1 MQTALV
7 EALVR
12 WRRISRVDHPDA
24 YVRRIVTTR
33 HLDWHRRRSSRE
45 ESLDQAVDD
54 GRVDVADAGA
64 APDHAAGVVDRQ
76 QILEALATHTKPQ
89 RAVVALRYYEG
100 YDDAA
105 IAAVLGARR
114 AGYTASRRSSPLNR
128 RSPGAA
134 AWRSRTLLGQ
144 AAGTGRQRC
153 GAPCAARCSLEGC
166 GALVRLWLARRAE
179 HPVLHHPAVLFIPPS
194 SRRRRD
200 ATERGASSVLR
211 PSASSVGPVP
221 S

>member
-76 QILEALATHTKPQ
+76 QILEALA
-89 RAVVALRYYEG
+89 
-100 YDDAA
+100 
-105 IAAVLGARR
+105 
-114 AGYTASRRSSPLNR
+114 SRP
-128 RSPGAA
+128 
-134 AWRSRTLLGQ
+134 
-144 AAGTGRQRC
+144 
-153 GAPCAARCSLEGC
+153 
-166 GALVRLWLARRAE
+166 
-179 HPVLHHPAVLFIPPS
+179 
-194 SRRRRD
+194 
-200 ATERGASSVLR
+200 ASSGQPEHR
-211 PSASSVGPVP
+211 QG
-221 S
+221 

>member
-1 MQTALV
+1 MDFEEYVAARGRALERYAYLLTGDLHRSQDLVQTALV

-33 HLDWHRRRSSRE
+33 HLDWHRLRSSRE

-76 QILEALATHTKPQ
+76 QILEALATLTKPQ

-114 AGYTASRRSSPLNR
+114 AGYTASRRSLPLNR
-128 RSPGAA
+128 RPPGAA
-134 AWRSRTLLGQ
+134 AWRSRTLSGQ
-144 AAGTGRQRC
+144 VGRAVWC
-153 GAPCAARCSLEGC
+153 GPLHCVPGSLP
-166 GALVRLWLARRAE
+166 R
-179 HPVLHHPAVLFIPPS
+179 
-194 SRRRRD
+194 
-200 ATERGASSVLR
+200 
-211 PSASSVGPVP
+211 
-221 S
+221 